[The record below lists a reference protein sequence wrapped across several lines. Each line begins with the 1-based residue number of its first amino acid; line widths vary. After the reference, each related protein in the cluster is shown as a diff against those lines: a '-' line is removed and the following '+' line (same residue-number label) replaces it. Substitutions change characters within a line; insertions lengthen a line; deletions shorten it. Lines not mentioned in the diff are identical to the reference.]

1 MKGDFGPD
9 EGYRWVAEQINKK
22 VAPKRIGLNRIRLS
36 MARLMP
42 GWVNARKKAAQ
53 KRLIRRVYAAPYY
66 LFADHIDL
74 NCKLSFSGGVKLY
87 IYGQADGD
95 SRYFRGLT
103 MLFVKTARACYVQGY
118 LPAIAEDDDCVA
130 DITTFDKGTEF
141 NAIIFA
147 LEAQGCDVNLT
158 TSTHNIRIERPWAET
173 NVKCTRLHL
182 RAVEAMEVAGIYVPK
197 DAHHR
202 YALRVTVFMCAGA
215 PLHTGHAGLGSA
227 YLLLTRCAVRL
238 SQVNGGGT

>member
-1 MKGDFGPD
+1 MLSDGLTVGQIAAQLTARNYAATPRHVANLKAKHKLARQWKGSDAQLDSIVHGMRVKGDFGPD

-87 IYGQADGD
+87 IYGQE
-95 SRYFRGLT
+95 RGTGPPRHERST
-103 MLFVKTARACYVQGY
+103 ML
-118 LPAIAEDDDCVA
+118 
-130 DITTFDKGTEF
+130 
-141 NAIIFA
+141 
-147 LEAQGCDVNLT
+147 
-158 TSTHNIRIERPWAET
+158 RP
-173 NVKCTRLHL
+173 
-182 RAVEAMEVAGIYVPK
+182 
-197 DAHHR
+197 HR
-202 YALRVTVFMCAGA
+202 RSRRRS
-215 PLHTGHAGLGSA
+215 P
-227 YLLLTRCAVRL
+227 
-238 SQVNGGGT
+238 